1 MSAYDST
8 DIDYFAEAGEEE
20 LCREFN
26 LVVDRYVLPITENE
40 YLYEVPSYCYNIRR
54 FTYRGRQLNPYSGS
68 EQIWSGST
76 PQRYSQGEPREY
88 IYNFLG
94 RKTIRFFPT
103 PAESLSGSGDG
114 WSGSVIRDQCVLE
127 FFRTPDF
134 TNEFLRIPAWFR
146 EQVCENYAILHAA
159 KMDNQGFD
167 SKTLKHY
174 TWKWNK
180 DRENVSSI
188 KQMLFRAVPKVMAS
202 YGENTYN
209 RYKPARPSLPW
220 NFPERVR

>member
-1 MSAYDST
+1 MSVYDNP
-8 DIDYFAEAGEEE
+8 DVDYFSEAAEEE

-26 LVVDRYVLPITENE
+26 LIVDRYVLAITADE
-40 YLYEVPSYCYNIRR
+40 YLYEIPSYCYNIRR
-54 FTYRGRQLNPYSGS
+54 ITYRGRQLNPSSGS
-68 EQIWSGST
+68 QQIWSGSS

-114 WSGSVIRDQCVLE
+114 WAGSVIRDQCVLE
-127 FFRTPDF
+127 FYRTPDF
-134 TNEFLRIPAWFR
+134 DNEYLRIPSWLR
-146 EQVCENYAILHAA
+146 EQFCENYAILQMA

-174 TWKWNK
+174 GLKWTK
-180 DRENVSSI
+180 DRENMGEI
-188 KQMLFRAVPKVMAS
+188 KRKLFRAVPKSMVP
-202 YGENTYN
+202 YGEQFG
-209 RYKPARPSLPW
+209 RSAPARPSLPW
-220 NFPERVR
+220 NFPERSR